1 MRIRHRLGIL
11 VISAATLAACGI
23 GQAPPIPYTPPGGYG
38 GSGGHGGTGGT
49 GGTDEPKDQAPAPP
63 IVDPVAAGTC
73 GSSAPISGT
82 AVPGVAIII
91 RGGSATG
98 GTSTDPHPQTGRY
111 CADVPLNKGQNNSLQ
126 LQALGADGQLSAV
139 VSITVMQKDCSAS
152 GNGDT
157 GSGSEPVDDSRNVAL
172 GAEVKALENPTLN
185 NGTFITDGSET
196 TFALYE
202 GQKSWYGW
210 DEPTWVTLKV
220 DAVHIINK
228 IVVRWRDSKGVGKGY
243 YGRDYRV
250 LVSSESNPGDASIS
264 NGRWVEV
271 GTKSGGVGG
280 TDIFYLQTTQP
291 LAQHVALWLEAD
303 GATTNV
309 EQFALAEVEVWN
321 KPLTSSQPSDVPVE
335 YTCQSGGY

>member
-1 MRIRHRLGIL
+1 M
-11 VISAATLAACGI
+11 VISVASLAACGI
-23 GQAPPIPYTPPGGYG
+23 GEPPPIPYIPPSGYG
-38 GSGGHGGTGGT
+38 GSGGHGGTGGS
-49 GGTDEPKDQAPAPP
+49 GGTDDHKDDAPAPP
-63 IVDPVAAGTC
+63 TVDPVASGMC

-82 AVPGVAIII
+82 AEPGVAIII

-111 CADVPLNKGQNNSLQ
+111 CADVPLTAGQSNTLQ
-126 LQALGADGQLSAV
+126 LQALAADGQLSETV
-139 VSITVMQKDCSAS
+139 TITVLQKDCSAS

-157 GSGSEPVDDSRNVAL
+157 GSGSTTPEDDSRNVAL
-172 GAEVKALENPTLN
+172 GAEVKSLESPKLN
-185 NGTFITDGSET
+185 NGTFVTDGSET

-202 GQKSWYGW
+202 GQKSWGVW
-210 DEPTWVTLKV
+210 DSPTWITLKM

-228 IVVRWRDSKGVGKGY
+228 IVVRWRDSKGVGDEY
-243 YGRDYRV
+243 YGADYKV
-250 LVSSESNPGDASIS
+250 LVSSESNPGDASIT

-271 GTKSGGVGG
+271 GTKTGGVGG

-303 GATTNV
+303 GGWSNV
-309 EQFALAEVEVWN
+309 EQFAIAEVEVWN